1 MEDSLFTRI
10 IKRELPAEIVFE
22 DEMVVGI
29 LNLFP
34 NIEGEMLVIPK
45 QQVAYFAD
53 LDDKAYLHLMSVVK
67 HMAKVLDATFNT
79 LRTCVVIEGF
89 DVPHVHVRLY
99 PVQTGRLELKHGQQA
114 TEEELKRIG
123 DKIRTHL
130 S

>member
-1 MEDSLFTRI
+1 MEDSVFTKI
-10 IKRELPAEIVFE
+10 IKRELPGEFIYE

-34 NIEGEMLVIPK
+34 NIEGEMIVLPK

-53 LDDKAYLHLMSVVK
+53 LDDKTYTHLMSVVK
-67 HMAKVLDATFNT
+67 DMARVLDETFNT

-99 PVQTGRLELKHGQQA
+99 PVQKGHLELKHGPQA
-114 TEEELKRIG
+114 TEEELKIIG
-123 DKIRTHL
+123 GKIRSHL